1 MINTNVRQYGLLL
14 LIIVFLT
21 AGYWLWQV
29 WPTLMI
35 ASMHWQKEIN
45 GQLSELLY
53 DAQSHILS
61 AGLSLAGLSFIYG
74 ILHSLGPGHGKLI
87 VSTYLATHPTK
98 VKISLILTILS
109 ALLQAVVAVALV
121 SALLA
126 LFNSSMQQVN
136 SEANRLIT
144 LSFYTVV
151 VLGLVIVWRSLSALY
166 KVFSWQSP
174 QAIKIEAIKP
184 IPLLTAEHSHSDSC
198 GCGHQHI
205 AGAQA
210 INSASSFK
218 EYAVIIASIGMRP
231 CTGAIMVLLFANMVD
246 IYWLGVI
253 SAFLMA
259 VGTALSTSVI
269 ALMTIAGRQL
279 ARRYINNKAA
289 QLNGSA
295 NNRSPRHFSG
305 PLIRLTGGL
314 ALIVLGA
321 LLLSTNPV
329 GMAPFF

>member
-1 MINTNVRQYGLLL
+1 MINTSARQYGLLL
-14 LIIVFLT
+14 LIILFFA
-21 AGYWLWQV
+21 AGYWLWQI
-29 WPTLMI
+29 WPTLII

-53 DAQSHILS
+53 DAQSNILS

-74 ILHSLGPGHGKLI
+74 LLHALGPGHGKLI

-151 VLGLVIVWRSLSALY
+151 ILGLVIVWRSLSALY
-166 KVFSWQSP
+166 KAFSWPQP
-174 QAIKIEAIKP
+174 QAIKIQAIKP
-184 IPLLTAEHSHSDSC
+184 IPLLKAEHSHSDSC
-198 GCGHQHI
+198 GCGHKHI

-231 CTGAIMVLLFANMVD
+231 CTGAIMVLLFANMVG
-246 IYWLGVI
+246 IYWLGVV

-259 VGTALSTSVI
+259 MGTALSTSVI
-269 ALMTIAGRQL
+269 ALMTITGRQL
-279 ARRYINNKAA
+279 AGRYM
-289 QLNGSA
+289 NGKRNS
-295 NNRSPRHFSG
+295 RYQEHLSG

-314 ALIVLGA
+314 ALIVMGA
-321 LLLSTNPV
+321 LLLSSSPV